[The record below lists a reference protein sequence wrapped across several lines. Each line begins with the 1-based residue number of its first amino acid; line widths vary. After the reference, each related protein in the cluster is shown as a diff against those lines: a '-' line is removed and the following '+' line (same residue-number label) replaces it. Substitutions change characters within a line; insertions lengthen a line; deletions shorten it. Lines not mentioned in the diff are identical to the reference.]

1 MQTHRLITISPRRGE
16 TEDDSLADLAVGWQ
30 GDQIKIGSITRSERL
45 AKYNRL
51 LAIEAE
57 TRFPVTR

>member
-1 MQTHRLITISPRRGE
+1 
-16 TEDDSLADLAVGWQ
+16 V
-30 GDQIKIGSITRSERL
+30 GSITQSERL

-57 TRFPVTR
+57 TGLPLVGWPAIGSS

>member
-1 MQTHRLITISPRRGE
+1 LHSPGESASRSAFAFITALRHVLPGWR
-16 TEDDSLADLAVGWQ
+16 ADQ
-30 GDQIKIGSITRSERL
+30 FKPGSITQSERL

-57 TRFPVTR
+57 TSWPLVRWP